1 MLAKW
6 FSNEGTDSGAVVEE
20 EEEEVEAV
28 RKEARVYFAWWSS
41 TMSNVQGLKRE
52 RNIEICV
59 VLG

>member
-6 FSNEGTDSGAVVEE
+6 FSNEGTDCGAVDEE
-20 EEEEVEAV
+20 EEEEVEAA

-52 RNIEICV
+52 RNIEI
-59 VLG
+59 